1 MSSKKCESRAVVVVK
16 WSACSHSTPT
26 IEFESRWS
34 LQHFPVKF
42 VFEKNKEWTN
52 RGWNWPAFTKMRI
65 EIGNLKVSRLAT
77 SPSRISGVLLQ
88 SALANRYRLHKLK
101 PVDQFVLS
109 YGGIRGAIAFA
120 LALLI
125 DKKVGHQSSFSYPWF
140 SFSHCMCVDI
150 SLGVAARK

>member
-1 MSSKKCESRAVVVVK
+1 M
-16 WSACSHSTPT
+16 
-26 IEFESRWS
+26 
-34 LQHFPVKF
+34 
-42 VFEKNKEWTN
+42 FEKNKEWTK

-125 DKKVGHQSSFSYPWF
+125 DKKVSTQPLENILVKG
-140 SFSHCMCVDI
+140 
-150 SLGVAARK
+150 RN